1 LSKLSDSGCSQ
12 ENKQKFTEKC
22 FSLQISVVLRYVDF
36 SPGEACIREDF
47 VSFLD
52 AFGQLSKSTLAEGTE
67 SEESED
73 EDGSMAYRTA
83 GKTDRTDEELSLTRS
98 AIGGFV
104 LGDMKKMN
112 LRMEKCASIGTDG
125 CAVMLSDIGAV
136 NEIRKEAKNAV
147 MTPCFS
153 HKLNNSISKSVKVRL
168 IENVASA
175 IREVDKFFKNSF
187 PKRVTVLSKIL
198 GEKIVQLCETRL
210 VERHD
215 AVLQFV
221 AKLPLIIEA
230 LSKISEWKNR
240 ETAGKSNNSPI
251 GFVQVR
257 IYRRALLSQ
266 RHSVAHPFAQ
276 RSSSEGSN

>member
-1 LSKLSDSGCSQ
+1 
-12 ENKQKFTEKC
+12 
-22 FSLQISVVLRYVDF
+22 
-36 SPGEACIREDF
+36 
-47 VSFLD
+47 
-52 AFGQLSKSTLAEGTE
+52 
-67 SEESED
+67 
-73 EDGSMAYRTA
+73 
-83 GKTDRTDEELSLTRS
+83 
-98 AIGGFV
+98 
-104 LGDMKKMN
+104 MKKMN

-153 HKLNNSISKSVKVRL
+153 HKLTNSISKSVKVRL

-187 PKRVTVLSKIL
+187 LKRVTVLSKIL
-198 GEKIVQLCETRL
+198 GEKIVQLCETRW

-230 LSKISEWKNR
+230 LSKIKDENP
-240 ETAGKSNNSPI
+240 NFNY
-251 GFVQVR
+251 F
-257 IYRRALLSQ
+257 
-266 RHSVAHPFAQ
+266 
-276 RSSSEGSN
+276 GSLGNDWLH